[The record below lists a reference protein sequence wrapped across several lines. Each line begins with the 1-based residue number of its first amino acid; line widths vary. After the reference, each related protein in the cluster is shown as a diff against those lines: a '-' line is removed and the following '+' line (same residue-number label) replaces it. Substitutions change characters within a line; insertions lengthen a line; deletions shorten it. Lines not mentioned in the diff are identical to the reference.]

1 MSDIVLGID
10 LGTTNS
16 VVSVADGTQV
26 RVLSD
31 EGGHRLV
38 PSVVSFHPEK
48 RVLVGDEARSR
59 RLIDAKNTIYSVKR
73 LIGRPFKSPEVQRA
87 QQRFAFELRES
98 PNGGVLVVAR
108 GETYTLTEISA
119 FVLREVRRVAE
130 QALGQVVTRAVIT
143 VPAAFNELQRS
154 ATKAAGR
161 VAGLDVLRIVNEP
174 TAAAL
179 AYGLGR
185 DKPERIAVYDLG
197 GGTFDLTLLELDKDV
212 FEVLGT
218 AGDSFLGGDDIDVV
232 IAEMMADDFLKAHRW
247 DPRQDEQAFERLRAA
262 GEWAKCK
269 LSSAERA
276 ELTIEELTYGPNGA
290 ALNLEWTCT
299 REALEERIM
308 PIAARSF
315 EVCKEALRD
324 AGMAAGDV
332 DSVILVGGSTRIPL
346 VRRMVESFFGKAPRT
361 DIDPDLVVAQG
372 AAIHGFTV
380 SGAQKKPQGALGRV
394 ALRKATLAEV
404 KAVQEQRAATRA
416 EGPKQPAF
424 APTNQIDLPAAP
436 KPAYHPPSP
445 ASMGRGPKQTVV
457 GVGASAPIVPPV
469 VAPMAESLDLAPTP
483 KPSGKKLSLG
493 KKAQPS
499 APSPFD
505 LDAAFG
511 APKPSGAPLEPSGL
525 LTLDEP
531 GALEPSFAA
540 PLPRS
545 DAPKKRPAT
554 LMGVGAGIGIDSPWD
569 MPDVKAAPPSR
580 AERPSEPVLE
590 LGDDELIEEDEP
602 IEELDA
608 GMLES
613 FLPPARASVIA
624 QPVHAVGVA
633 ATHQPMQP
641 IVPATMQSVGTQE
654 SEPFDGR
661 VLDDTSWDDAA
672 LPDMPD
678 LLPDMPELEYASP
691 GVMAQ
696 PVLSM
701 EARSAPILMDVTPLS
716 LGVETVSGY
725 CQHLVRRNAPIPS
738 EQTRTFS
745 TGMDDQT
752 SVAVRIC
759 QGESRVMAENQPLGV
774 IELTGL
780 RAAARGK
787 LKIEVTFQIDAS
799 GILDVRARDL
809 DTGRQQLVR
818 INLLGGVNDGE
829 IEAMRARQQSAF
841 G

>member
-511 APKPSGAPLEPSGL
+511 APKPSSGASHEPSGL

-554 LMGVGAGIGIDSPWD
+554 LMGVGAGHRYRLAMGHARREGHAPEPCRAPERARARARRRRAHRRGRAHRGTRRGHARVVLAACAGIGDRTAGSRGRCRSDAPTDAADRSRDDAERGHPGERALRRARARRHELGRRRAPGHAGSAARHARHARARVRVPWRD
-569 MPDVKAAPPSR
+569 GAAGLVDGGAERTDPDGRHAALARCGDRERVLSAPRSGATRPSR
-580 AERPSEPVLE
+580 ANRRERSRRAWTTRPRSPF
-590 LGDDELIEEDEP
+590 
-602 IEELDA
+602 A
-608 GMLES
+608 S
-613 FLPPARASVIA
+613 ARAS
-624 QPVHAVGVA
+624 HA
-633 ATHQPMQP
+633 
-641 IVPATMQSVGTQE
+641 
-654 SEPFDGR
+654 
-661 VLDDTSWDDAA
+661 
-672 LPDMPD
+672 
-678 LLPDMPELEYASP
+678 
-691 GVMAQ
+691 
-696 PVLSM
+696 
-701 EARSAPILMDVTPLS
+701 
-716 LGVETVSGY
+716 
-725 CQHLVRRNAPIPS
+725 
-738 EQTRTFS
+738 
-745 TGMDDQT
+745 
-752 SVAVRIC
+752 
-759 QGESRVMAENQPLGV
+759 
-774 IELTGL
+774 
-780 RAAARGK
+780 
-787 LKIEVTFQIDAS
+787 
-799 GILDVRARDL
+799 
-809 DTGRQQLVR
+809 
-818 INLLGGVNDGE
+818 
-829 IEAMRARQQSAF
+829 
-841 G
+841 